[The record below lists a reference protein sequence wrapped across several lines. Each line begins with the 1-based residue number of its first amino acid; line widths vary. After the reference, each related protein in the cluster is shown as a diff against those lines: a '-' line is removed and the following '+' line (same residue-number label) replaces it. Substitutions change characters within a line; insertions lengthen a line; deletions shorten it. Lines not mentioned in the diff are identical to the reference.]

1 MVDLRADTASSSDKA
16 EFTET
21 EDRSRT
27 HHGSTLGTDPSGKA
41 AQREGLK
48 TVFGGTDAQ
57 EGAKML
63 QESLDAMWPGGTP
76 EHGGGLPGHPSM
88 TPTGNSQNRQQN
100 PGAPF
105 QNRMFGDP
113 VGGEYGGA
121 ARAPQYTPQPFSGF
135 NMGQPVGYMQMGG
148 TPGYPPGQVPYAPDM
163 MGTPV
168 QNSGYGM
175 QSQPL

>member
-76 EHGGGLPGHPSM
+76 AHGGELPGQPSM
-88 TPTGNSQNRQQN
+88 TPPGNSQNRQPN
-100 PGAPF
+100 PGAP
-105 QNRMFGDP
+105 NMC
-113 VGGEYGGA
+113 
-121 ARAPQYTPQPFSGF
+121 TPFWEKR
-135 NMGQPVGYMQMGG
+135 
-148 TPGYPPGQVPYAPDM
+148 
-163 MGTPV
+163 
-168 QNSGYGM
+168 
-175 QSQPL
+175 L

>member
-1 MVDLRADTASSSDKA
+1 MVESRAETASLSDKT

-21 EDRSRT
+21 QDQSRT

-121 ARAPQYTPQPFSGF
+121 ALS
-135 NMGQPVGYMQMGG
+135 
-148 TPGYPPGQVPYAPDM
+148 
-163 MGTPV
+163 
-168 QNSGYGM
+168 
-175 QSQPL
+175 

>member
-57 EGAKML
+57 EGVKML
-63 QESLDAMWPGGTP
+63 REPGRIVAGRD
-76 EHGGGLPGHPSM
+76 PSAWGR
-88 TPTGNSQNRQQN
+88 TSR
-100 PGAPF
+100 
-105 QNRMFGDP
+105 
-113 VGGEYGGA
+113 A
-121 ARAPQYTPQPFSGF
+121 AIDDTTRK
-135 NMGQPVGYMQMGG
+135 
-148 TPGYPPGQVPYAPDM
+148 
-163 MGTPV
+163 
-168 QNSGYGM
+168 
-175 QSQPL
+175 